1 MEESEMSMNPE
12 QAKAVADT
20 MLADLESEIAAT
32 KRVIGAIPAGKESY
46 APDPKNMTAI
56 DLAWHIAR
64 AEPFFLN
71 SMCDGAF
78 VRGDSARPADVRTA
92 QDVIAWYD
100 ANLPPALARAKG
112 LSAEKLAKDVDF
124 FGVMKMPAASCL
136 VFMVKHGAH
145 HRGQLSAYLRP
156 MGAKVP
162 NIYGQSADNK

>member
-1 MEESEMSMNPE
+1 MSLTAE
-12 QAKAVADT
+12 QAKTVADT
-20 MLADLESEIAAT
+20 MLADFESEIAAT

-64 AEPFFLN
+64 ADPFFLN
-71 SMCDGAF
+71 AICEGQF
-78 VRGDSARPADVRTA
+78 VRRDGSRPANVTTA
-92 QDVIAWYD
+92 QDVLAWYD
-100 ANLPPALARAKG
+100 ANLPPALARVKG
-112 LSAEKLAKDVDF
+112 LSGDQLAKMVDF
-124 FGVMKMPAASCL
+124 FGVMQMPGSNCL